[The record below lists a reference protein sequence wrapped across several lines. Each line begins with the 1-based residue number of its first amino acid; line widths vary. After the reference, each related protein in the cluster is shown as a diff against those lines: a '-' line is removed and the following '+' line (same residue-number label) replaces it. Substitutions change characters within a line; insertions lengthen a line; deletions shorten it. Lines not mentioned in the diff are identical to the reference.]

1 VVGAPLAVCA
11 GLKEP
16 QLELWQVTVQS
27 TPAFVES
34 LETAALS
41 VAVAP
46 VWREEG
52 GLPDAVKAMEMPGG
66 GPEVMV
72 IGIFRT
78 LVLSAVD
85 VAVMFTVPPVGTDA
99 GAV

>member
-1 VVGAPLAVCA
+1 LAR
-11 GLKEP
+11 LKEP
-16 QLELWQVTVQS
+16 QLELWQVTLQS

-46 VWREEG
+46 VCKVEG
-52 GLPDAVKAMEMPGG
+52 GLPDAVKAIDIPGG
-66 GPEVMV
+66 GPAVMV
-72 IGIFRT
+72 MGGIVRT

-85 VAVMFTVPPVGTDA
+85 VAVMFTFPPVGTEV